1 MRKKSILII
10 ASVLVFS
17 FLAASVV
24 IAKQDTDWDMYACGT
39 ITNYRYE
46 PNLSAEIL
54 DGIWNLKVKDGKVW
68 FYICNQ
74 EKNIDEAVEGG
85 PAGSVDILEYS
96 LIGTPMA
103 MGYVDEDDDEVD
115 DYFFVFGKMQV
126 KKTAAQFDGTY
137 TYKTWITWEEI
148 RILSDGTVQF
158 WRSWVETPWD
168 KMGTVSMQD
177 FF

>member
-24 IAKQDTDWDMYACGT
+24 TAKQDADWDMYACGT
-39 ITNYRYE
+39 ITNYRDE
-46 PNLSAEIL
+46 PELSAEIL

-68 FYICNQ
+68 FYVCNQ
-74 EKNIDEAVEGG
+74 ELNLHESEGA
-85 PAGSVDILEYS
+85 PVDSVDILEYS

-115 DYFFVFGKMQV
+115 DYFFVFAKMQV

-137 TYKTWITWEEI
+137 TYKTWNTWEEI

-158 WRSWVETPWD
+158 WRSLVETPWD
-168 KMGTVSMQD
+168 KIGTVTVQD